1 MVWKKY
7 TTVVGPYLYVDVT
20 AKIMSICTFL
30 GKYILYLF
38 NLLCLISSV
47 GILSIAFI
55 INQKLYKWSNFIS
68 TDLITTPQILLA
80 IGIGLFII
88 SIIGLCGVLRDVG
101 WLLTLFSVLLT
112 IVLIGEL
119 ILSGFVYQMRNEI
132 KDYALNQ
139 MNHTISGYNKTGF
152 EASTQTWNLIQADI
166 ECCGIYGPE
175 DWKPVTANKLPT
187 SCCYAIPLD
196 GFCTYDESYKDGC
209 FEKFESILQENS
221 KIIIWAAIGFALIQL
236 FAVFLA
242 CCRKCSL
249 HKEYETV

>member
-1 MVWKKY
+1 M
-7 TTVVGPYLYVDVT
+7 
-20 AKIMSICTFL
+20 AICTFL

-68 TDLITTPQILLA
+68 TDFITTPQILLA
-80 IGIGLFII
+80 IGVGLLII
-88 SIIGLCGVLRDVG
+88 SIIGLCGVLRDIG

-139 MNHTISGYNKTGF
+139 MNHTISGYNKTGY
-152 EASTQTWNLIQADI
+152 EASTQTWNLIQSDI

-175 DWKPVTANKLPT
+175 DWKLVTPNKLPT

-196 GFCTYDESYKDGC
+196 GFCTETESYKDGC
-209 FEKFESILQENS
+209 FKKFESILQENS
-221 KIIIWAAIGFALIQL
+221 EIIIWTAIGFALVQL